1 MHGPA
6 SVRGNRGRP
15 SHFHLPSVTEP
26 TRKGKIA
33 SLPLVIREEVNQR
46 LLDGQKGPK
55 ILAWLNA
62 DERVLTVLDELWGE
76 EPVSAQNLSEW
87 RQGGYQDWLKR
98 REQIEQT
105 KSLSTYALKLA
116 QASGGNISDGA
127 AAIMAG
133 KILELIEAGP
143 VTEIGEDGKEREIF
157 DVGGFTKALV
167 ALRSTDLDA
176 RKVAQRE
183 RFLDQKERQVAL
195 AEKQFQV
202 RTSELFLKFYQD
214 KKAKEI
220 VEGGGKREVQI
231 SLLRELM
238 FGSEEQNPDAGE
250 TQKD

>member
-1 MHGPA
+1 MSA
-6 SVRGNRGRP
+6 
-15 SHFHLPSVTEP
+15 EP

-33 SLPLVIREEVNQR
+33 RCPLVIREEVNRR
-46 LLDGQKGPK
+46 LLDGQSGPK

-62 DERVLTVLDELWGE
+62 HEDVLKVLDEHFGE
-76 EPVSAQNLSEW
+76 EPVSNQNLSEW

-98 REQIEQT
+98 REQIENT
-105 KSLSTYALKLA
+105 KSLSAYALSLA

-143 VTEIGEDGKEREIF
+143 VKVKGDDGEEHEVF

-176 RKVAQRE
+176 RKVEQRE

-195 AEKQFQV
+195 DEKRFQF
-202 RTSELFLKFYQD
+202 RTAELFLEFYED
-214 KKAKEI
+214 KRAKEI
-220 VEGGGKREVQI
+220 IESKGNKEFKIEQ
-231 SLLRELM
+231 LRLAM
-238 FGSEEQNPDAGE
+238 FPKPEADG
-250 TQKD
+250 

>member
-1 MHGPA
+1 M
-6 SVRGNRGRP
+6 
-15 SHFHLPSVTEP
+15 SHP

-46 LLDGQKGPK
+46 LLDGHKAPQ
-55 ILAWLNA
+55 ILPWLNS
-62 DERVLTVLDELWGE
+62 DERVLRILDEQWGE
-76 EPVSAQNLSEW
+76 EPISPQNLSEW

-98 REQIEQT
+98 REQVEQT

-116 QASGGNISDGA
+116 KASGGNISDGA

-143 VTEIGEDGKEREIF
+143 VKEIGEDGKEREVF

-202 RTSELFLKFYQD
+202 RSSEMFLKFYQD
-214 KKAKEI
+214 KRAKEI

-238 FGSEEQNPDAGE
+238 FGPDEQQNPDAGE